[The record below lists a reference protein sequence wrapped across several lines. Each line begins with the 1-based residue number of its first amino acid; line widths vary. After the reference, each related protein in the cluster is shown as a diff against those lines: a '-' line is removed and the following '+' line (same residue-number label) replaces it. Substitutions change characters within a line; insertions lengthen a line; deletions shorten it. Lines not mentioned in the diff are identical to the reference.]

1 MKKFFFSFKL
11 FAVITLMVLGCIG
24 CGQNTSESMD
34 LAVVYGSRSNEPNI
48 PITTAPTVKNAI
60 FKTCYA
66 YGKVSFV
73 RCDGIPKVVY
83 QTAVPDPEIK
93 GLSESKKKSIANGYT
108 DQLLEELAKI
118 YSLEPEADTLQAIQ
132 YGAMTLCD
140 STADEKVLLIIDN
153 GLSTKGY
160 LDFTANLLYA
170 DTEEILTALN
180 EAEAIPDLKGVH
192 VLWMY
197 LGQTVAPQEELSEAQ
212 KHKLEEIW
220 TAILKA
226 GGAECVDFATDVASD
241 MSENTMPPVSTVDVE
256 ERRINVT
263 ATEPM
268 DTVVLDN
275 TSIQFLGD
283 KAEFV
288 NEEVAINAISEYA
301 KILLQQPNR
310 QVYIIGTTAG
320 GDREFC
326 KKLSEARAAAVKSVL
341 ISCGVSE
348 EQLICLG
355 LGCSDPWHISD
366 VDENGRQVE
375 EYASKNRKVLLMD
388 VSSEE
393 AKLISVGSE

>member
-1 MKKFFFSFKL
+1 M
-11 FAVITLMVLGCIG
+11 
-24 CGQNTSESMD
+24 
-34 LAVVYGSRSNEPNI
+34 
-48 PITTAPTVKNAI
+48 
-60 FKTCYA
+60 
-66 YGKVSFV
+66 
-73 RCDGIPKVVY
+73 
-83 QTAVPDPEIK
+83 
-93 GLSESKKKSIANGYT
+93 
-108 DQLLEELAKI
+108 LEELAKI

-226 GGAECVDFATDVASD
+226 GGVERVDFATDVASD

-268 DTVVLDN
+268 DTIVLDN
-275 TSIQFLGD
+275 TSVQFLGD

-326 KKLSEARAAAVKSVL
+326 KELSEARAEAVKSVL

-355 LGCSDPWHISD
+355 LGCEDPWHIQD

-388 VSSEE
+388 VKSEE
-393 AKLISVGSE
+393 ANLISDVFIVW